1 MPSLLASLE
10 AQTHLAR
17 TTDTRAFLCARPLVL
32 LTERLQEAIPGSAM
46 IVVPE
51 LEDWLG
57 EEEVSEYE
65 YKKTWEEARE
75 DPFAIYHTSGSS
87 GLSPRFFLAPIK
99 TWRDPKSGRR
109 NSCFRSHKPCPDV
122 FPSGTVEMRVLR
134 KLLWRPE
141 FLPKV
146 MQRRRKAVPSSYN
159 DLFSCS

>member
-10 AQTHLAR
+10 AQTHLAK

-87 GLSPRFFLAPIK
+87 GLSPR
-99 TWRDPKSGRR
+99 
-109 NSCFRSHKPCPDV
+109 
-122 FPSGTVEMRVLR
+122 
-134 KLLWRPE
+134 LL
-141 FLPKV
+141 FDSN
-146 MQRRRKAVPSSYN
+146 Q
-159 DLFSCS
+159 DLVRYERW